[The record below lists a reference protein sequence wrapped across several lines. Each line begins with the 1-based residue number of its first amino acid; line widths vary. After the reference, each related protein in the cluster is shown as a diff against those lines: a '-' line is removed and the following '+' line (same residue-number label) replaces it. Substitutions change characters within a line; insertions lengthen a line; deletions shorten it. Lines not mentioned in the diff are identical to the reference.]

1 MEDKKHTEE
10 TPVEETV
17 VDNKAEPEKAEEPAE
32 KESPV
37 EALEK
42 ELADTKDKY
51 LRMLAEYDNYR
62 RRSQKEREGVY
73 ADAVADTV
81 RQILPIA
88 DNIDRAVHAEGD
100 AEAVRR
106 GLEMIEKSLAAL
118 LGAFGIEAYGKV
130 GDPFDPNR
138 HNAVMH
144 EDNPDLGENV
154 ISDVF
159 QCGYKMGEKII
170 RFAMVKV
177 AN

>member
-1 MEDKKHTEE
+1 M
-10 TPVEETV
+10 EETV
-17 VDNKAEPEKAEEPAE
+17 VDPKAEPEKVEETAPQ
-32 KESPV
+32 ESPV

-42 ELADTKDKY
+42 ELAETKDKY

-73 ADAVADTV
+73 ADAVADTI

-106 GLEMIEKSLAAL
+106 GLEMIEKSLATL
-118 LGAFGIEAYGKV
+118 LSAFGVETYGKV
-130 GDPFDPNR
+130 GDPFDPNL

-144 EDNPDLGENV
+144 EDNPDMEENV

-159 QCGYKMGEKII
+159 Q
-170 RFAMVKV
+170 
-177 AN
+177 